1 MKRLGR
7 HLVAHIAGFSGVVGL
22 ALVAIY
28 TFVSFVSD
36 IDKTGQGGFGVAQ
49 LLYYTAMMM
58 PAGLYTL
65 MPVIALLGTLMG
77 LGALAAQNEITA
89 MRAAGMTIVQL
100 GVATLCAGLLLGT
113 LEVML
118 GDVFAPAGTQAARS
132 FKSEARNG
140 APTGIATDR
149 PLWLRDGDAVVH
161 IGTLISESEVANVD
175 IYQLDADLALR
186 TVLRAERGRYIDG
199 RWHLSGIAMTRFA
212 DGRTIA
218 EHRDQLDVEGHLSPD
233 VLRLFVLEADSLTTP
248 GLVRLIAYLDDNGL
262 DARSYRLSLWRKLV
276 APLTVVAMMLFAVP
290 FVLGSQRGG
299 GAGQRLLIG
308 IVVGLVFYVINEVT
322 ASVGQLY
329 GWPPLL
335 AAGLP
340 TLVLAV
346 LAAERLR
353 RAR

>member
-7 HLVAHIAGFSGVVGL
+7 HLVSHITGFSAIVGL

-28 TFVSFVSD
+28 TFISFVSD
-36 IDKTGQGGFGVAQ
+36 IDKAGQGGFGVMQ
-49 LLYYTAMMM
+49 LLLYTAMMV

-77 LGALAAQNEITA
+77 LGTLAAQNEITA
-89 MRAAGMTIVQL
+89 MRAAGMTVTQL
-100 GVATLCAGLLLGT
+100 GAATLCAGLLLGG
-113 LEVML
+113 LQIAL
-118 GDVFAPAGTQAARS
+118 GDVLAPVGTQAART
-132 FKSEARNG
+132 FKSEARDG
-140 APTGIATDR
+140 APKGIATAR

-175 IYQLDADLALR
+175 IYQLDQDLGLHVA
-186 TVLRAERGRYIDG
+186 LRAEHGRYVDG
-199 RWHLSGIAMTRFA
+199 RWQLSGIALTRFE
-212 DGRTIA
+212 DGRTVA
-218 EHRDQLDVEGHLSPD
+218 EHRDELEVEGHLSPD

-248 GLVRLIAYLDDNGL
+248 GLLRLISYLDDNGL
-262 DARSYRLSLWRKLV
+262 DARSYRLSLWRKIV

-329 GWPPLL
+329 NWPPLL

-340 TLVLAV
+340 TVALVV
-346 LAAERLR
+346 LAAVRLR